1 MFEFYLSEKNPY
13 KWTYSDNSYFIGYV
27 IDKETVFRE
36 DSAIDK
42 ITFSDQKIQS
52 GIYSFI
58 LVRNDKVLIS
68 NDINNFFPVFCYY
81 KSGSGWIISDSFEK
95 ILQFKE
101 FELNDD
107 VVPAFETA
115 GFVPDKFTL
124 DKKIIKSRAGYKL
137 ILQNDG
143 NFYYQGD
150 YYWLTKTFFDRSF
163 NDLLELTS
171 QKIFEAGE
179 RMVRFLNGR
188 MAVVPLSG
196 GFDSR
201 LIACLLKKFGYKN
214 VICFT
219 YGKYTHE
226 TGLSKKVA
234 ETLGFKWY
242 FIDYTHLNY
251 SGYTQ
256 DETFLRYVTDYANG
270 YCMPYLQEYFAVKY
284 LKENNLIDEDAVF
297 LPGHSGDYLAG
308 SYINKTITTSATDL
322 KLANHIA
329 QKYFYFRKKNHKE
342 HSKIRQIIAETLKE
356 YKELENT
363 VIDGKF
369 NQTVEDWDIKEKLAK
384 FIVRSCFV
392 FTFFDYEHYLM
403 YWDINLLNY
412 FRKIPFRYR
421 ENKKLYDE
429 CLIQKFFTPEQ
440 IYFGEKEIKSGRLK
454 FLYQKFKD
462 NIRYFFPWKIV
473 LERMQKFD
481 WMNYY
486 EFTKEM
492 NEKICSETGKYLK
505 NFKTFN
511 AVICRWYLLIL
522 KKLHIEKQ
530 KIEI

>member
-1 MFEFYLSEKNPY
+1 MFEFYLLANNPY
-13 KWTYSDNSYFIGYV
+13 KWTYSDNAYFIGYV
-27 IDKETVFRE
+27 VDNDNVFRQNA
-36 DSAIDK
+36 AIDK
-42 ITFSDQKIQS
+42 ITSSDHKINS

-58 LVRNDKVLIS
+58 KVRNDKVLIS
-68 NDINNFFPVFCYY
+68 NDINNYFPVFCYY
-81 KSGSGWIISDSFEK
+81 KSGSGWIICDSFEK
-95 ILQFKE
+95 ILQFKD
-101 FELNDD
+101 FEINHDI
-107 VVPAFETA
+107 VPAFETA

-150 YYWLTKTFFDRSF
+150 YYWITKNFYDRSF
-163 NDLLELTS
+163 NQLLELTN
-171 QKIFEAGE
+171 KEIFESGE
-179 RMVRFLNGR
+179 RMIRFLNGR

-201 LIACLLKKFGYKN
+201 LIACLLKKFAYKN

-226 TGLSKKVA
+226 TCLSKKVA

-242 FIDYTHLNY
+242 FIDYTQLNY
-251 SGYTQ
+251 SGYTK
-256 DETFLRYVTDYANG
+256 DETFLRYASDYANG

-284 LKENNLIDEDAVF
+284 LKENNIIDEDAVF
-297 LPGHSGDYLAG
+297 LPGHSGDYLGG
-308 SYINKTITTSATDL
+308 SYVNKTALTDKTDF
-322 KLANHIA
+322 KLANHLA
-329 QKYFYFRKKNHKE
+329 EKYFYFRKKNHKE
-342 HSKIRQIIAETLKE
+342 HSQIRQIISETLKE
-356 YKELENT
+356 YKSFENI

-392 FTFFDYEHYLM
+392 FTFFGYEHYLL

-412 FRKIPFRYR
+412 FRKIPFKYR
-421 ENKKLYDE
+421 ENKKLYDK
-429 CLIQKFFTPEQ
+429 CLIQKFFVSEQ

-454 FLYQKFKD
+454 LYYQKFKD

-473 LERMQKFD
+473 LVKMKKFD

-486 EFTKEM
+486 VFTRDM
-492 NEKICSETGKYLK
+492 NEEIFSETGKYLK

>member
-1 MFEFYLSEKNPY
+1 MFEFYLSSKNPY
-13 KWTYSDNSYFIGYV
+13 KWTYSNNAYLIGYV
-27 IDKETVFRE
+27 VDKKNVFRHN
-36 DSAIDK
+36 SAIDK
-42 ITFSDQKIQS
+42 ITFSDQKIHS

-242 FIDYTHLNY
+242 FIDYTQLNY
-251 SGYTQ
+251 SEYTK
-256 DETFLRYVTDYANG
+256 DETFLRYVSDYANG

-284 LKENNLIDEDAVF
+284 LKENNLIDENAVF

-308 SYINKTITTSATDL
+308 SYINKTIATSATDL

-329 QKYFYFRKKNHKE
+329 QKYFYFRKKKHKE
-342 HSKIRQIIAETLKE
+342 HSQIRQIISETLKE
-356 YKELENT
+356 YKGLENT
-363 VIDGKF
+363 LIDGKF

-384 FIVRSCFV
+384 FIVRSCFI
-392 FTFFDYEHYLM
+392 FTFFGYEFYLL
-403 YWDINLLNY
+403 YWDINLLDY

-440 IYFGEKEIKSGRLK
+440 IYFGEKEIKSGRIK

-462 NIRYFFPWKIV
+462 NIRYFFPWKTV

-492 NEKICSETGKYLK
+492 NEEIFSNTGKYLK

-522 KKLHIEKQ
+522 KKLHLEKQ